1 MLYGE
6 VAHQRR
12 LWYERHP
19 EAKRRL
25 AHPVVSVGNLSVGGS
40 GKTPLV
46 RHIVRLLIQHGERP
60 AVLSRGYRRAR
71 ADEGIVVVRNAEQV
85 LADLDR
91 SGDEP
96 LMLAETLPG
105 AAVLVARDRFL
116 AGRLAEARLGCTI
129 HVLDDGFQHL
139 ALERDVDLLLMSG
152 EEIEKMQVVPAGRLR
167 ERASEAARAD
177 AIVLAHATADPSL
190 IARRLGVMTAFR
202 LTQGSG
208 PLCWCGNDAQS
219 IDLAPGSRVLA
230 VAGIAR
236 PERFVRDL
244 ETRGFVLAATLTFRD
259 HHRFSS
265 ADTREIA
272 RQAQAHAVDA
282 ILTTEKD
289 AVRLQPF
296 ATGSVPIAYVPLVVD
311 VEPAASFDA
320 WLMDQ
325 LAKARRD
332 LARFGPWP
340 APLPV

>member
-12 LWYERHP
+12 LWYDRHP
-19 EAKRRL
+19 EARRRL

-46 RHIVRLLIQHGERP
+46 RHIVRLLLQHGERP
-60 AVLSRGYRRAR
+60 AVLSRGYRRTT
-71 ADEGIVVVRNAEQV
+71 ADEGVVVVRSAEMV

-91 SGDEP
+91 AGDEP

-105 AAVLVARDRFL
+105 AAVLVGRDRFL
-116 AGRLAEARLGCTI
+116 AGRLAEARLGCTVHI
-129 HVLDDGFQHL
+129 LDDGFQHL
-139 ALERDVDLLLMSG
+139 ALERDVDLVLMSG
-152 EEIEKMQVVPAGRLR
+152 EEIEGMQVMPAGRLR
-167 ERASEAARAD
+167 ERPSEAARAD
-177 AIVLAHATADPSL
+177 AIVLAHATADPGL
-190 IARRLGVMTAFR
+190 IARRLGVTTSFR
-202 LTQGSG
+202 LTRGSG
-208 PLCWCGNDAQS
+208 ALSLCGGDARP

-236 PERFVRDL
+236 PERFVSDL

-265 ADTREIA
+265 ADAREIA

-311 VEPAASFDA
+311 VKPAALFDT
-320 WLMDQ
+320 WLMDR
-325 LAKARRD
+325 LARARRER
-332 LARFGPWP
+332 ARYGPWQ
-340 APLPV
+340 APLPA